1 VIVSTDTSLVQI
13 KKHLKE
19 QCSLGC
25 SFAPINAPSKP
36 HKIVNFELK
45 DDLTVR
51 EVEHTLSTMFNVEFK
66 LLNSDGYSIPGEY
79 TLLQA
84 KDDSFELE
92 EDHNFNTKIQALKTI
107 SGSSSYSDIDWVK
120 RVFSQTLRDAQ
131 TSDHFQQIEAMLE
144 SVLRDNEKFTQVDF
158 DELYR
163 SIQLKRE
170 ALGI

>member
-1 VIVSTDTSLVQI
+1 MLVSANTSLVQI

-19 QCSLGC
+19 HCSLGC
-25 SFAPINAPSKP
+25 SFVPINAPSKP
-36 HKIVNFELK
+36 HKIDNFELGN
-45 DDLTVR
+45 DLTVR
-51 EVEHTLSTMFNVEFK
+51 EVEQTLSTMFNVEFK
-66 LLNSDGYSIPGEY
+66 LLNADGYSIPGKY
-79 TLLQA
+79 TLMQA

-107 SGSSSYSDIDWVK
+107 SSSSSYSDIDWVK

-144 SVLRDNEKFTQVDF
+144 TVLRDNEKFTQVDF

-163 SIQLKRE
+163 SIQLKKE
-170 ALGI
+170 ALGV

>member
-1 VIVSTDTSLVQI
+1 MLISVNTSLVQI

-19 QCSLGC
+19 HCSLGC
-25 SFAPINAPSKP
+25 SFVPINAPSKP
-36 HKIVNFELK
+36 HKIDNFELRN
-45 DDLTVR
+45 DLTVR
-51 EVEHTLSTMFNVEFK
+51 EVEQTLSTMFNVEFK
-66 LLNSDGYSIPGEY
+66 LLNANGYSIPGKY
-79 TLLQA
+79 TLMQA

-107 SGSSSYSDIDWVK
+107 SGSSSYSDIDWVR

-144 SVLRDNEKFTQVDF
+144 TVLRDNEKFTQVDF
-158 DELYR
+158 DELHR
-163 SIQLKRE
+163 SIQLKKE

>member
-1 VIVSTDTSLVQI
+1 MIVSTDTSLIQI

-19 QCSLGC
+19 HCSLGC

-36 HKIVNFELK
+36 HKIVSFELK

-51 EVEHTLSTMFNVEFK
+51 EVEQTLSTMFNVEFK
-66 LLNSDGYSIPGEY
+66 LLNSDGYSIPGEF

-120 RVFSQTLRDAQ
+120 RVFVQAIRDAQ
-131 TSDHFQQIEAMLE
+131 TTEHFQIIEEILNM
-144 SVLRDNEKFTQVDF
+144 VFQDNEKFMQADF
-158 DELYR
+158 DEIAT
-163 SIQLKRE
+163 SIMNKKT
-170 ALGI
+170 ALQI

>member
-1 VIVSTDTSLVQI
+1 MIVSTDTSLVQI

-36 HKIVNFELK
+36 HKIDNFELR

-51 EVEHTLSTMFNVEFK
+51 EVEQTLSIMFNVDFK
-66 LLNSDGYSIPGEY
+66 LLNADGYSIPGKY

-84 KDDSFELE
+84 KDDSFELD

-120 RVFSQTLRDAQ
+120 RVFAQTIRDAQ
-131 TSDHFQQIEAMLE
+131 TTVHFQTIETMLDMVSE
-144 SVLRDNEKFTQVDF
+144 DNEKFMKADY
-158 DELYR
+158 EEILA
-163 SIQLKRE
+163 SITIKKNALK
-170 ALGI
+170 I

>member
-1 VIVSTDTSLVQI
+1 MLISVNTSLVLI

-19 QCSLGC
+19 HCSLGC
-25 SFAPINAPSKP
+25 SFVPINAPSKP
-36 HKIVNFELK
+36 HKIDNFELR

-51 EVEHTLSTMFNVEFK
+51 EVEQTLSIMFNVEFK
-66 LLNSDGYSIPGEY
+66 LLNADGYSIPGKY
-79 TLLQA
+79 TLMQA

-107 SGSSSYSDIDWVK
+107 SGSSSYSDIDWVR

-144 SVLRDNEKFTQVDF
+144 TVLQDNDKCTQVDF

-163 SIQLKRE
+163 SIQLKKV
-170 ALGI
+170 ALGV

>member
-1 VIVSTDTSLVQI
+1 MLVSANTSLVQI

-25 SFAPINAPSKP
+25 SFVPINAPSKP
-36 HKIVNFELK
+36 HKIDNFELRN
-45 DDLTVR
+45 DLTVR
-51 EVEHTLSTMFNVEFK
+51 EVEQTLSTMFNVEFK
-66 LLNSDGYSIPGEY
+66 LLNADGYSIPGKY
-79 TLLQA
+79 TLMQA

-107 SGSSSYSDIDWVK
+107 SSSSSYSDIDWVK

-144 SVLRDNEKFTQVDF
+144 TVLRDNEKFTQVDF

-163 SIQLKRE
+163 SIQLKKE